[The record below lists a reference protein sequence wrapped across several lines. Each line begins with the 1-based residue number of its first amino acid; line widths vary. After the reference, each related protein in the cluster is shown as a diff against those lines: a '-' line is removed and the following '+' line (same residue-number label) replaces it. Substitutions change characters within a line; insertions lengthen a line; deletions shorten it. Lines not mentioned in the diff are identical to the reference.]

1 MDALK
6 LSFLVTRRVYS
17 PVRRLTHG
25 PTAMHPIAKQLLDQH
40 VEFELEA
47 LTDKRVQTFLRDA
60 VKRGFEFAED
70 QTLGALITEN
80 RCVSATRRLLADSRV
95 PPTVTDFGVSLFLRF
110 REQLAESQ
118 VELRDLID
126 PDGYIELVEL
136 VVGLH
141 EPRRRLL
148 AEIFRHPLYGELI
161 SSLVYEALL
170 NYLIQDNLITQ
181 KVPGVGSMLKLG
193 RKVATRAVPG
203 LDATVE
209 RQLKSFIKG
218 YLPSLIKTS
227 EQIVDAAMT
236 SDGLVD
242 QFSDAWPA
250 IGKLK
255 LTTLTEDLQSED
267 VERFGT
273 WLKTTWDELR
283 QTDWFMETAE
293 SLIGHFFDRYG
304 DQPVAQLLNDVGIK
318 RGMVNKEVL
327 AFGPPLLK
335 QLRASGVLTELLRLR
350 LQPFYESAAVS
361 DLLQKR

>member
-1 MDALK
+1 
-6 LSFLVTRRVYS
+6 
-17 PVRRLTHG
+17 
-25 PTAMHPIAKQLLDQH
+25 
-40 VEFELEA
+40 
-47 LTDKRVQTFLRDA
+47 
-60 VKRGFEFAED
+60 
-70 QTLGALITEN
+70 
-80 RCVSATRRLLADSRV
+80 
-95 PPTVTDFGVSLFLRF
+95 
-110 REQLAESQ
+110 
-118 VELRDLID
+118 
-126 PDGYIELVEL
+126 
-136 VVGLH
+136 
-141 EPRRRLL
+141 
-148 AEIFRHPLYGELI
+148 
-161 SSLVYEALL
+161 
-170 NYLIQDNLITQ
+170 
-181 KVPGVGSMLKLG
+181 

-273 WLKTTWDELR
+273 WLKTTWEELR

-293 SLIGHFFDRYG
+293 SLIGHCFDHYG
-304 DQPVAQLLNDVGIK
+304 DQPVAQLLNDFGIK

-335 QLRASGVLTELLRLR
+335 QLRASGVLAELLRLR